1 MMSTIG
7 DLNPFHG
14 KTYVAFIDISGF
26 KQYIDENRA
35 EEVIGSFYQY
45 GADKIYKNNN
55 ESDNEQIGGIFISDC
70 GILFVKSRPITVS
83 SFRAILKVIKNINI
97 KMISK
102 CHLTTCSIAYGDFNY
117 QPRVSSEDYRKNA
130 LHGKGYVNAFTD
142 NEYGVPK
149 IKPGN
154 CRILVSGL
162 PFSTQRTEGTA
173 VHSYIPNFDTL
184 FYDLPLIKSRDE
196 KYLYYY
202 WMLDDPNK
210 IEEYDEIYKEIEDV
224 KYKRLKEMIK
234 NYVNINS
241 D

>member
-7 DLNPFHG
+7 DLNPFRG

-45 GADKIYKNNN
+45 GADAINNI
-55 ESDNEQIGGIFISDC
+55 ESDNQIGGIFVSDC
-70 GILFVKSRPITVS
+70 GILYVKSLPITFS
-83 SFRAILKVIKNINI
+83 SFSTILNVIKKINI
-97 KMISK
+97 SMISND
-102 CHLTTCSIAYGDFNY
+102 HLTTCSIAYGDFNY
-117 QPRVSSEDYRKNA
+117 QPRVSSESYRKNA
-130 LHGKGYVNAFTD
+130 LYGKGYVNAFSD

-173 VHSYIPNFDTL
+173 EHFYIPNFDTL
-184 FYDLPLIKSRDE
+184 FYNLPLIKSRDE

-202 WMLDDPNK
+202 WMLDGPNK
-210 IEEYDEIYKEIEDV
+210 IDEYDENYKEIEDV
-224 KYKRLKEMIK
+224 KYKRLKKMIK
-234 NYVNINS
+234 NYINIR
-241 D
+241 